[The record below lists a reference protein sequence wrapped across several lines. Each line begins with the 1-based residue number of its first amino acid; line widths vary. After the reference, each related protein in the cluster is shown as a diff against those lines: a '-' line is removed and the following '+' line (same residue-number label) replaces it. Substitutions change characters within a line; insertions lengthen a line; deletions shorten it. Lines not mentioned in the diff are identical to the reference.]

1 MLADRHGDGHGGG
14 ESNHQ
19 IVMNFMVVVRYRT
32 AVLQPKERR
41 PWDFAHGRQ
50 ERRVFLLISCLIRL
64 RLCLDVDVDIG
75 SLDIELVQIPNQVS
89 IDIEIKYQSCCLDAD
104 GIIRWHCT
112 S

>member
-64 RLCLDVDVDIG
+64 RLCLDVDIG